1 MRHKPDN
8 SSWPIRDRFIISKG
22 HGCPV
27 LYVTLANCV
36 YFPKEEL
43 KTFRKLGSQ
52 LQGHAHVGVPGV
64 ELSTGSVGQGLSVA
78 VGIALEAKI
87 RKVAFNIYCLIG
99 DGEMQEGRVWEAAMT
114 AAHHKLD
121 NICVILDGN
130 KVQQNG
136 PVAEAEIKNEEPIAA
151 KWRDFGW
158 QVREVDGHNLQGL
171 IGALDEFDTIKGKG
185 GSFMV

>member
-1 MRHKPDN
+1 
-8 SSWPIRDRFIISKG
+8 
-22 HGCPV
+22 
-27 LYVTLANCV
+27 
-36 YFPKEEL
+36 
-43 KTFRKLGSQ
+43 
-52 LQGHAHVGVPGV
+52 
-64 ELSTGSVGQGLSVA
+64 
-78 VGIALEAKI
+78 
-87 RKVAFNIYCLIG
+87 
-99 DGEMQEGRVWEAAMT
+99 MQEGRVWEAAMT

-185 GSFMV
+185 GSFMVGQAKWHGKALNKEELAKALAELGKGGCGMMNQMKATRDAFGEALVELGKNRKIVVLSGDLEDSTRAEYF